1 MGDRRREREKRER
14 VVVGR
19 SDGLATAVPFWE
31 AVRGYCSG
39 AGVYPPEKRQPVA
52 KIPGRRTSGEREAR
66 TATLAAVLSLT
77 GRGAKRAVEPHSRSP
92 MLAAQLLAVE

>member
-1 MGDRRREREKRER
+1 M
-14 VVVGR
+14 GR